1 MRAFV
6 LVLLF
11 VASALATEQTN
22 DYVLQEY
29 QMPTAFAAVAVSD
42 DGTVVYG
49 AAYDSKVYKSTDRGQ
64 TWTAVK
70 TFKSG
75 ASFRGLFV
83 DSQGSVFVGR
93 TSTGYLHKGVV
104 SGDSLAF
111 TRPLHFNCHDCP
123 GDKCSKMWHM
133 AEDDSNHLF
142 VGEYGGAF
150 DDTCAYIWK
159 STDGG
164 DNWGLVYNGTAR
176 HIHVMAYDPFSHRI
190 YASHGDGSGRRKY
203 MISTDGGANWTERGG
218 AACRD
223 QPISF
228 VAAPN
233 WRVWGS
239 DCGGSDRNS
248 IFTTHDYEF
257 SGTTW
262 EDMTVHERH
271 SFSGANVAE
280 DGYVWSMTRGPNGLI
295 YAGTTAKSGG
305 TQVGI
310 YISDDDGLTWRKL
323 KDLGNM
329 AQWDGIVWMSNF
341 DDKGYAY
348 YTVQNSGSWTTYRF
362 RAVPADRWRK
372 HDGHSKRSWH

>member
-1 MRAFV
+1 MRALV
-6 LVLLF
+6 LVLFLA
-11 VASALATEQTN
+11 ASALATEQTN

-29 QMPTAFAAVAVSD
+29 EMPTPFAAVAVST

-49 AAYDSKVYKSTDRGQ
+49 AAYDKKVYKSTDRAQ

-70 TFKSG
+70 TFNSG
-75 ASFRGLFV
+75 AAFRGLFV

-93 TSTGYLHKGVV
+93 TSTGYLHKGVE

-111 TRPLHFNCHDCP
+111 SRPLQFNCHDCP
-123 GDKCSKMWHM
+123 GDRCSKMWHM

-164 DNWGLVYNGTAR
+164 DNWSVVYSTDAR
-176 HIHVMAYDPFSHRI
+176 HMHVTAYDPYNSRL
-190 YASHGDGSGRRKY
+190 YASHGDGSGRRGY
-203 MISTDGGANWTERGG
+203 LVSTDGGENWTKRGG
-218 AACRD
+218 SLCID

-228 VAAPN
+228 VATPN

-239 DCGGSDRNS
+239 DCATGNQIFRTWDYVYKGTVYPDLNRNTS
-248 IFTTHDYEF
+248 IALTGD
-257 SGTTW
+257 
-262 EDMTVHERH
+262 ED
-271 SFSGANVAE
+271 A
-280 DGYVWSMTRGPNGLI
+280 YVWSMTRGPNGLI
-295 YAGTTAKSGG
+295 YAGTVANSGG
-305 TQVGI
+305 SDVAI